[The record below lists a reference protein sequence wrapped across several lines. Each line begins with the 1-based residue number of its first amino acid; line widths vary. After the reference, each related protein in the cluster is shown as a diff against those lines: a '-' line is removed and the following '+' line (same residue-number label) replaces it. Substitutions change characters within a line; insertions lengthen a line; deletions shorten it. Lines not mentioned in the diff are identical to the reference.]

1 MRSSSWLVRLCQVQD
16 VGLMVQDHVRAPGVV
31 AIYLVDPVT
40 CKEGVQAGEGRSE
53 GTSQEGGASSPA
65 PCRLASNP
73 ALFRY
78 TTNFL
83 YSTNWH
89 CLLTHQD

>member
-1 MRSSSWLVRLCQVQD
+1 MRSGSWLVRLRQVQD

-40 CKEGVQAGEGRSE
+40 CKESVQAGEGRSE
-53 GTSQEGGASSPA
+53 GTSGEGGASYPA

-73 ALFRY
+73 APFFY
-78 TTNFL
+78 TANFL
-83 YSTNWH
+83 YSNNCH